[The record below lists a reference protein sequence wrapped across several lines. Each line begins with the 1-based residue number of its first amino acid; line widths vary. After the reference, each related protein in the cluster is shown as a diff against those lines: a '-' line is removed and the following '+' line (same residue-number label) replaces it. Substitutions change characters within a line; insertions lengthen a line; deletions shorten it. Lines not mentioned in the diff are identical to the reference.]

1 MQKLQFKGTADRTR
15 EDIANELQSLGGN
28 YTTLLERERVGAT
41 ITVHKNQVGHA
52 LCLFSDMLQNSQ
64 FNAQQ
69 VEAEREVVTRSQM
82 ELSRDQLETTLE
94 NLYYTSFRDHQ
105 MGQPVRGIRENVN
118 NITQNDLNEWV
129 NNFCVG
135 KN

>member
-1 MQKLQFKGTADRTR
+1 
-15 EDIANELQSLGGN
+15 
-28 YTTLLERERVGAT
+28 
-41 ITVHKNQVGHA
+41 
-52 LCLFSDMLQNSQ
+52 MLQNSQ